1 MKKHLDI
8 KIFGKVQ
15 GVFFRVSA
23 KEEAEK
29 LGIVGFTRNEADGS
43 VYIEA
48 EGDIKSLNKFL
59 EWCKS
64 GPDAAKVKKLIVTEG
79 LIKNFSDFSRDFLDY

>member
-1 MKKHLDI
+1 MLRMFKHIDI
-8 KIFGKVQ
+8 SVSGKVQ
-15 GVFFRVSA
+15 GVFFRATA

-29 LGIVGFTRNEADGS
+29 LDITGYARNMSDGT

-48 EGDIKSLNKFL
+48 EGEDEKLELFT

-64 GPDAAKVKKLIVTEG
+64 GPAHAEVKDISAEESHEVKGFKAFDIE
-79 LIKNFSDFSRDFLDY
+79 

>member
-1 MKKHLDI
+1 MIKHIDI
-8 KIFGKVQ
+8 SVSGKVQ

-29 LGIVGFTRNEADGS
+29 LGISGYAKNMNDGT

-48 EGDIKSLNKFL
+48 EGEEAALKGFV

-64 GPDAAKVKKLIVTEG
+64 GPTHAEVKDISAKESHEVNGFEG
-79 LIKNFSDFSRDFLDY
+79 FGVL